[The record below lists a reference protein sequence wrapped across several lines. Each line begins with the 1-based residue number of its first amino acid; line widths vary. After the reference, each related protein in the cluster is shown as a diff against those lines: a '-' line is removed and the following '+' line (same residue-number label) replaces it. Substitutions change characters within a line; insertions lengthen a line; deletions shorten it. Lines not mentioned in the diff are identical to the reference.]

1 MSRRRFVRAVA
12 AAGGV
17 LATGAAAQACAGPTP
32 ASPAP
37 PAGAQAAAPSQPAAA
52 SQAGAAGSAEWDR
65 LLAAA
70 KQEGK
75 VNVIV
80 PPGDVYR
87 NIAGEFEKTYG
98 IQVEVLAGNGTADLV
113 PKIDAERKA
122 GQSNWDVITH
132 SPGSMLVGFRRMDI
146 MEPLAPALV
155 LPEISDDAQWLHGF
169 AAGWADLDQA
179 YVYSYVAFVDVMVK
193 VNRNVVPEAELSRL
207 DQLWDPKWKGRI
219 AMFDPRTPSAGLQ
232 AATVLMLTLGEDRL
246 RQLLELQQL
255 VLTTD
260 RRQLGEWIVRGGQ
273 YPIGLGV
280 APDSF
285 GAFRSQG
292 VDTSHVKPLDPDN
305 VNGIVFT
312 AGTGSIGLFSQA
324 PHPNAAKAYANW
336 LLSRKAQAMCAPA
349 TAHNS
354 RRLDVPVAD
363 RDSAPDPQKD
373 YLNIDVEANY
383 GARDKATAVAK
394 EVLK

>member
-1 MSRRRFVRAVA
+1 MA
-12 AAGGV
+12 AAGGL
-17 LATGAAAQACAGPTP
+17 LAAGGAVQGCGAPAP

-37 PAGAQAAAPSQPAAA
+37 PPGAPAALA
-52 SQAGAAGSAEWDR
+52 SQAGAAGSTDWDR

-87 NIAGEFEKTYG
+87 GIAAEFEKKYG

-113 PKIDAERKA
+113 PKLEAERQA
-122 GQSNWDVITH
+122 GHYNWDLVAH
-132 SPGSMLVGFRRMDI
+132 SPGSMLAGFRGLGA
-146 MEPLAPALV
+146 MEPLAPALI
-155 LPEISDDAQWLHGF
+155 LPEVLDDAKWLHGF
-169 AAGWADLDQA
+169 AAGWADADQA

-193 VNRNVVPEAELSRL
+193 VNRNVVPETELSRL
-207 DQLWDPKWKGRI
+207 DQLWDPKWRGRI
-219 AMFDPRTPSAGLQ
+219 AMFDPRIPSAGLQ
-232 AATVLMLTLGEDRL
+232 AASVLMLTLGEDRL
-246 RQLLELQQL
+246 RQLFEIQQP

-285 GAFRSQG
+285 SAFRGQG

-312 AGTGSIGLFSQA
+312 AGTGSLGLFSQA

-336 LLSRKAQAMCAPA
+336 LLTREAQAMYAPA
-349 TAHNS
+349 THHNS

-363 RDSAPDPQKD
+363 RDSAPDPRKD

-383 GARDKATAVAK
+383 YARTQATAIAK